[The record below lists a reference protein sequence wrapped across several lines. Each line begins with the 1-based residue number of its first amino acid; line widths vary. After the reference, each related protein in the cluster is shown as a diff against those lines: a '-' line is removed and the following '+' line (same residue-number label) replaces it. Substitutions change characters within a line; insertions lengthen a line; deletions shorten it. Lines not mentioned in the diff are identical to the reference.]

1 MLIKM
6 MCAVYKKKG
15 VKILMKKNNHYPY
28 YEMPEIGDFRQ
39 FVDFMK
45 ESYGEKTAF
54 VYEVGKVEKTAS
66 YTKFTNDINALGT
79 YFRSIGFENEKI
91 AVYGENSYEWIVTY
105 FAAIVSGNVIVP
117 IDKEI
122 SGEEVKNLV
131 NDCQAKA
138 LVYSAAKKE
147 KIDGAKA
154 EMKTVERFFEI
165 SELEGLFEKGA
176 EIIASGDDSI
186 LKLKQ
191 DVDKLCALIYT
202 SGTTGNPKGVML
214 CQKNLMFDMCNSC
227 RNLLEPPNTV
237 VVLPLNH
244 TFGMMAGVLC
254 QVYAGYKTYINNN
267 LRNVLRDIN
276 NLKPQHIS
284 VVPLFADTFYKG
296 IWKNAKKSGKDKILK
311 VLIKVSN
318 GLRKVGIDLRRVF
331 FKSVIDAF
339 GGNLEMLIVGGAP
352 LDLKVAK
359 GFEDLGITVIGG
371 YGITECSPII
381 STDRNK
387 DYKFGSAGLP
397 IPGVEVMVENPDENG
412 EGELLVKGPIVMLG
426 YYNNPEATAEVFEG
440 EWFRTGDYGRVDE
453 DGFIFITGRKKNII
467 ITPNGK
473 NVYPEEIEA
482 VIQKVDGIGEVVVY
496 EDEKLICA
504 EIYTETPENKEQIKA
519 DVFALNKTLPSY
531 KQVQKVV
538 FRDTE
543 FEKTTTKKIKR
554 FAIKK

>member
-1 MLIKM
+1 
-6 MCAVYKKKG
+6 
-15 VKILMKKNNHYPY
+15 MKKNNHYPY
-28 YEMPEIGDFRQ
+28 YEMPEIKDFRE
-39 FVDFMK
+39 FVDFMAERYADRTVFIYEEDK
-45 ESYGEKTAF
+45 TEKSVTYA
-54 VYEVGKVEKTAS
+54 
-66 YTKFTNDINALGT
+66 KFTDDINALAAYLYAEG
-79 YFRSIGFENEKI
+79 INDAKI

-105 FAAIVSGNVIVP
+105 FAAVVSGNVIVP

-131 NDCQAKA
+131 CDCGARV
-138 LVYSAAKKE
+138 LVYSK
-147 KIDGAKA
+147 AKA
-154 EMKTVERFFEI
+154 KAIEGVKADMPSVKSFFEI
-165 SELEGLFEKGA
+165 DEVKTLFEKGKQ
-176 EIIASGDDSI
+176 I
-186 LKLKQ
+186 LAKDKIVLSMPQ
-191 DVDKLCALIYT
+191 DTKKLCALIYT

-214 CQKNLMFDMCNSC
+214 CQRNLMFDMCNSC

-244 TFGMMAGVLC
+244 TFGMMAGILC
-254 QVYAGYKTYINNN
+254 QVYAGYTTYINNN

-276 NLKPQHIS
+276 RLKPQHIS

-296 IWKNAKKSGKDKILK
+296 IWKNAKKSGKDKALK
-311 VLIKVSN
+311 ILIKVSN
-318 GLRKVGIDLRRVF
+318 GLRKAGIDLRRVL

-397 IPGVEVMVENPDENG
+397 IPGVEVKVDSPDENG
-412 EGELLVKGPIVMLG
+412 EGELLVRGPIVMLG
-426 YYNNPEATAEVFEG
+426 YYNNEAATAEVFDG
-440 EWFRTGDYGRVDE
+440 EWFRTGDFGRVDDE
-453 DGFIFITGRKKNII
+453 GFIFITGRKKNII

-482 VIQKVDGIGEVVVY
+482 VIQKIEGIGEVVVY

-504 EIYTETPENKEQIKA
+504 EIYTETSDDRDRIKA
-519 DVFALNKTLPSY
+519 EVLDLNKTLPSY
-531 KQVQKVV
+531 KHIQKVV

-554 FAIKK
+554 FAIKH

>member
-1 MLIKM
+1 
-6 MCAVYKKKG
+6 
-15 VKILMKKNNHYPY
+15 MKKNNHYPY
-28 YEMPEIGDFRQ
+28 YEMPEIADFRQ
-39 FVDFMK
+39 FVDFMAENYSERTAFIYEEAK
-45 ESYGEKTAF
+45 TEKTVSYAKF
-54 VYEVGKVEKTAS
+54 V
-66 YTKFTNDINALGT
+66 NDINALGA
-79 YFRSIGFENEKI
+79 YFKGIGFEDEKI
-91 AVYGENSYEWIVTY
+91 AVYGENSYEWIVAY
-105 FAAIVSGNVIVP
+105 FAAIVSGNIIVP

-131 NDCQAKA
+131 DDCGAKI
-138 LVYSAAKKE
+138 LIYSAAKKE
-147 KIDGAKA
+147 KIEAVRA
-154 EMKTVERFFEI
+154 EMDGVEKFFEI
-165 SELEGLFEKGA
+165 SELEALFKEGA
-176 EIIASGDDSI
+176 DIIAGGDDSV
-186 LKLKQ
+186 LKLPQ
-191 DVDKLCALIYT
+191 NVEKLCALIYT
-202 SGTTGNPKGVML
+202 SGTTGKPKGVML

-254 QVYAGYKTYINNN
+254 QVYAGHTTYINNN

-276 NLKPQHIS
+276 RLKPQHIS

-311 VLIKVSN
+311 TLIKVSN
-318 GLRKVGIDLRRVF
+318 GLRKAGIDMRRVF
-331 FKSVIDAF
+331 FKSVINGF
-339 GGNLEMLIVGGAP
+339 GGKLEMMIVGGAP
-352 LDLKVAK
+352 LDLKIAK

-387 DYKFGSAGLP
+387 DYKFGSAGLA
-397 IPGVEVMVENPDENG
+397 IPGVEVKVDSPDENG

-426 YYNNPEATAEVFEG
+426 YYNNPAATEEVFEG

-453 DGFIFITGRKKNII
+453 EGFIFITGRKKNII

-482 VIQKVDGIGEVVVY
+482 VLQKVEGIGEVVVY
-496 EDEKLICA
+496 EAEKLICA
-504 EIYTETPENKEQIKA
+504 EIYTETPEAKDRIKSE
-519 DVFALNKTLPSY
+519 VFALNKTLPSY

-543 FEKTTTKKIKR
+543 FEKTTSRKIKR
-554 FAIKK
+554 FAIHKD

>member
-1 MLIKM
+1 
-6 MCAVYKKKG
+6 
-15 VKILMKKNNHYPY
+15 MKKNNHYPY
-28 YEMPEIGDFRQ
+28 YEMPEISDFRQ
-39 FVDFMK
+39 FVDFMA
-45 ESYGEKTAF
+45 EKYSDKTVF
-54 VYEVGKVEKTAS
+54 IYEEDKTEKSVTYS
-66 YTKFTNDINALGT
+66 QFTNDINSLAAYIASNGM
-79 YFRSIGFENEKI
+79 YDQKI
-91 AVYGENSYEWIVTY
+91 ALYGDNSYEWIVTY
-105 FAAIVSGNVIVP
+105 FAAVVSGNIIVP

-131 NDCQAKA
+131 CDCQAKF
-138 LVYSAAKKE
+138 LVYSKN
-147 KIDGAKA
+147 KA
-154 EMKTVERFFEI
+154 SVIQDVKADMTSVDRFFEI
-165 SELEGLFEKGA
+165 DDVKELFKKGA
-176 EIIASGDDSI
+176 EILANDRSVLEIS
-186 LKLKQ
+186 Q
-191 DVDKLCALIYT
+191 DTEKLCALIYT

-214 CQKNLMFDMCNSC
+214 CQRNLMYDMCNSC

-254 QVYAGYKTYINNN
+254 QVYAGHTTYINNS

-276 NLKPQHIS
+276 RLKPYHIS

-296 IWKNAKKSGKDKILK
+296 IWKNAKKSGKDKALK
-311 VLIKVSN
+311 MLIKVSN
-318 GLRKVGIDLRRVF
+318 GLRKVGIDLRRVL

-339 GGNLEMLIVGGAP
+339 GGNLEMIIVGGAP

-387 DYKFGSAGLP
+387 DYKFGSAGLA
-397 IPGVEVMVENPDENG
+397 IPGVEVKVDAPDENG

-426 YYNNPEATAEVFEG
+426 YYNNPKATAEVFEG
-440 EWFRTGDYGRVDE
+440 EWFRTGDFGRVDDE
-453 DGFIFITGRKKNII
+453 GFIFITGRKKNII

-482 VIQKVDGIGEVVVY
+482 VIQKVEGVGEVVVY
-496 EDEKLICA
+496 ESEKLICA
-504 EIYTETPENKEQIKA
+504 EIYTEPPEDKDRIKA
-519 DVFALNKTLPSY
+519 DVLALNKNLPSY
-531 KQVQKVV
+531 KHIQKVV

-554 FAIKK
+554 FAIKHKISAT

>member
-1 MLIKM
+1 
-6 MCAVYKKKG
+6 
-15 VKILMKKNNHYPY
+15 MKKNNHYPY
-28 YEMPEIGDFRQ
+28 YEMPEISDFRQ
-39 FVDFMK
+39 FVDFMAK
-45 ESYGEKTAF
+45 SYSDKTVFIYEEDKTEKSVT
-54 VYEVGKVEKTAS
+54 YS
-66 YTKFTNDINALGT
+66 KFTDDINALAA
-79 YFRSIGFENEKI
+79 YFKAEGMADEKI
-91 AVYGENSYEWIVTY
+91 AVYGENSYEWIVAY
-105 FAAIVSGNVIVP
+105 FAAVVSGNVIVP
-117 IDKEI
+117 IDKELP
-122 SGEEVKNLV
+122 GEEVSNLIG
-131 NDCQAKA
+131 DC
-138 LVYSAAKKE
+138 
-147 KIDGAKA
+147 GAKVLIYSSAKTKTIA
-154 EMKTVERFFEI
+154 EAKDGMTSVDRFFEI
-165 SELEGLFEKGA
+165 PEVNALFEKGRAILA
-176 EIIASGDDSI
+176 EDNSVVAMP
-186 LKLKQ
+186 Q
-191 DVDKLCALIYT
+191 DTEKLCALIYT

-214 CQKNLMFDMCNSC
+214 CQRNLMFDMCNSC

-254 QVYAGYKTYINNN
+254 QVYAGYTTYINNN

-276 NLKPQHIS
+276 RLKPQHIS

-296 IWKNAKKSGKDKILK
+296 IWKNAKKSGKDKILR
-311 VLIKVSN
+311 VLIKISN
-318 GLRKVGIDLRRVF
+318 GLRKAGIDLRRVF

-387 DYKFGSAGLP
+387 DYKFGSAGLA
-397 IPGVEVMVENPDENG
+397 ISGVEVKVDCPDEKG

-440 EWFRTGDYGRVDE
+440 EWFRTGDFGRVDDE
-453 DGFIFITGRKKNII
+453 GFIFITGRKKNII

-482 VIQKVDGIGEVVVY
+482 VIQKVEGIGEVVVY
-496 EDEKLICA
+496 ESEKLICA
-504 EIYTETPENKEQIKA
+504 EIYTETPEDKDRIKA
-519 DVFALNKTLPSY
+519 EVLELNKTLPSY
-531 KQVQKVV
+531 KHIQKVV

-554 FAIKK
+554 FAIKH

>member
-1 MLIKM
+1 
-6 MCAVYKKKG
+6 
-15 VKILMKKNNHYPY
+15 MKKNNHYPY
-28 YEMPEIGDFRQ
+28 YEMPEIRDFRH
-39 FVDFMK
+39 FVDFMR
-45 ESYGEKTAF
+45 EKYSQKPAF
-54 VYEVGKVEKTAS
+54 MYAEKNGDVTVD
-66 YTKFTNDINALGT
+66 YKKFTDDIDALAA
-79 YFRSIGFENEKI
+79 YFLSLELKNEKI
-91 AVYGENSYEWIVTY
+91 ALYGENSYEWIVTY
-105 FAAIVSGNVIVP
+105 FAAVCSGNVIVP

-122 SGEEVKNLV
+122 TGVEVKNLV
-131 NDCQAKA
+131 CDCEAKV
-138 LVYSAAKKE
+138 LVYSAAKKAAVDE
-147 KIDGAKA
+147 CKD
-154 EMKTVERFFEI
+154 EMPSVAHFMEI
-165 SELEGLFEKGA
+165 NDVKEAFVKGA
-176 EIIASGDDSI
+176 ELISAQAVDVKAV
-186 LKLKQ
+186 LQ
-191 DVDKLCALIYT
+191 DTEKLCALIYT

-214 CQKNLMFDMCNSC
+214 CQRNLLFDMVHSC
-227 RNLLEPPNTV
+227 SNLLEPPNTV

-244 TFGMMAGVLC
+244 TFGMMAGILC

-267 LRNVLRDIN
+267 LRNVLKDIN
-276 NLKPQHIS
+276 TLKPQHIS

-359 GFEDLGITVIGG
+359 GFDDLGITVIGG

-387 DYKFGSAGLP
+387 DFKFGSAGLP
-397 IPGVEVMVENPDENG
+397 IPGVEVKVDNPDENG

-440 EWFRTGDYGRVDE
+440 EWFRTGDYGRIDDE
-453 DGFIFITGRKKNII
+453 GFIFITGRKKNLI

-482 VIQKVDGIGEVVVY
+482 VIQHVEGVTEVVVY
-496 EDEKLICA
+496 ETENLICA
-504 EIYTETPENKEQIKA
+504 EIYTETPDQKERIKA
-519 DVFALNKTLPSY
+519 DVQALNKTLPSY
-531 KQVQKVV
+531 KHIQKVV

-554 FAIKK
+554 FVINK

>member
-1 MLIKM
+1 
-6 MCAVYKKKG
+6 
-15 VKILMKKNNHYPY
+15 MKKNNHYPY
-28 YEMPEIGDFRQ
+28 YEMPEITNFRE
-39 FVDFMK
+39 FVNFMA
-45 ESYGEKTAF
+45 ERYSDKTAF
-54 VYEVGKVEKTAS
+54 IYEENKTEKSAT
-66 YTKFTNDINALGT
+66 YEKFTSDINALAA
-79 YFRSIGFENEKI
+79 YFDAKGMTDEKI
-91 AVYGENSYEWIVTY
+91 ALYGENSYEWIVAY
-105 FAAIVSGNVIVP
+105 FAAVVSGNVVVP

-131 NDCQAKA
+131 CDCEARVLVYSQAKA
-138 LVYSAAKKE
+138 KAIEEVKNDMTSVESFFAIEDVNALFDEGTKILE
-147 KIDGAKA
+147 KDNR
-154 EMKTVERFFEI
+154 V
-165 SELEGLFEKGA
+165 L
-176 EIIASGDDSI
+176 SI
-186 LKLKQ
+186 PQ
-191 DVDKLCALIYT
+191 NTEKLCALIYT

-214 CQKNLMFDMCNSC
+214 CQRNLMFDMCNSC

-244 TFGMMAGVLC
+244 TFGMMAGILC
-254 QVYAGYKTYINNN
+254 QVYAGYTTYINNN

-276 NLKPQHIS
+276 RLKPQHIS

-318 GLRKVGIDLRRVF
+318 GLRKAGIDLRRVF

-397 IPGVEVMVENPDENG
+397 IPGVEVKVDTPDENG

-440 EWFRTGDYGRVDE
+440 EWFRTGDFGRVDDE
-453 DGFIFITGRKKNII
+453 GFIFITGRKKNII

-482 VIQKVDGIGEVVVY
+482 VIQKVEGIGEVVVY

-504 EIYTETPENKEQIKA
+504 EIYTETPEEKDRIKT
-519 DVFALNKTLPSY
+519 DVLALNKTLPSH
-531 KQVQKVV
+531 KHVQKVV

-554 FAIKK
+554 FAIKH

>member
-1 MLIKM
+1 
-6 MCAVYKKKG
+6 
-15 VKILMKKNNHYPY
+15 MKKNNHYPC
-28 YEMPEIGDFRQ
+28 YEMPEIRDFRH
-39 FVDFMK
+39 FVDFMR
-45 ESYGEKTAF
+45 EKYSQKPAF
-54 VYEVGKVEKTAS
+54 MYAEKNGDVTVD
-66 YTKFTNDINALGT
+66 YKKFTDDIDALAA
-79 YFRSIGFENEKI
+79 YFLSLELKNEKI
-91 AVYGENSYEWIVTY
+91 ALYGENSYEWIVTY
-105 FAAIVSGNVIVP
+105 FAAVCSGNVIVP

-122 SGEEVKNLV
+122 TGVEVKNLV
-131 NDCQAKA
+131 CDCEAKV
-138 LVYSAAKKE
+138 LVYSAAKKAAVDE
-147 KIDGAKA
+147 CKD
-154 EMKTVERFFEI
+154 EMTSIAHFMEI
-165 SELEGLFEKGA
+165 NDVKEAFVKGA
-176 EIIASGDDSI
+176 ELISAQAVDVKAV
-186 LKLKQ
+186 LQ
-191 DVDKLCALIYT
+191 DTEKLCALIYT

-214 CQKNLMFDMCNSC
+214 CQRNLLFDMVHSC
-227 RNLLEPPNTV
+227 SNLLEPPNTV

-244 TFGMMAGVLC
+244 TFGMMAGILC

-267 LRNVLRDIN
+267 LRNVLKDIN
-276 NLKPQHIS
+276 TLKPQHIS

-318 GLRKVGIDLRRVF
+318 GLRKVRIDLRRVF

-359 GFEDLGITVIGG
+359 GFDDLGITVIGG

-387 DYKFGSAGLP
+387 DFKFGSAGLP
-397 IPGVEVMVENPDENG
+397 IPGVEVKVDNPDENG

-440 EWFRTGDYGRVDE
+440 EWFRTGDYGRIDDE
-453 DGFIFITGRKKNII
+453 GFIFITGRKKNLI

-482 VIQKVDGIGEVVVY
+482 VIQHVEGVTEVVVY
-496 EDEKLICA
+496 ETENLICA
-504 EIYTETPENKEQIKA
+504 EIYTETPDQKERIKA
-519 DVFALNKTLPSY
+519 DVQALNKTLPSY
-531 KQVQKVV
+531 KHIQKVV

-554 FAIKK
+554 FVINK

>member
-1 MLIKM
+1 
-6 MCAVYKKKG
+6 
-15 VKILMKKNNHYPY
+15 MKKNNHYPY
-28 YEMPEIGDFRQ
+28 YEMPEIKDFRH
-39 FVDFMK
+39 FVDFMR
-45 ESYGEKTAF
+45 EKYSSKPAF
-54 VYEVGKVEKTAS
+54 MYAEKGGDVTVD
-66 YTKFTNDINALGT
+66 YKKFTDDIDALAA
-79 YFRSIGFENEKI
+79 YFLNLDLKDEKI
-91 AVYGENSYEWIVTY
+91 ALYGENSYEWIVTY
-105 FAAIVSGNVIVP
+105 FAAVCSGNVIVP

-122 SGEEVKNLV
+122 TGVEVRNLV
-131 NDCQAKA
+131 CDCEAKV
-138 LVYSAAKKE
+138 LVYSSAKKAA
-147 KIDGAKA
+147 IDENKA
-154 EMKTVERFFEI
+154 DMATVEYFMEI
-165 SELEGLFEKGA
+165 DDVKEAYKKGA
-176 EIIASGDDSI
+176 ELIADKSVDVNSVQ
-186 LKLKQ
+186 Q
-191 DVDKLCALIYT
+191 DTEKLCALIYT

-214 CQKNLMFDMCNSC
+214 CQRNLLFDMTHSC
-227 RNLLEPPNTV
+227 SNLLEPPNTV

-267 LRNVLRDIN
+267 LRNVLKDIN
-276 NLKPQHIS
+276 TLKPQHIS

-318 GLRKVGIDLRRVF
+318 GLRKVGIDLRKVF
-331 FKSVIDAF
+331 FKSVINAF

-359 GFEDLGITVIGG
+359 GFDDLGITVIGG

-387 DYKFGSAGLP
+387 DFKFGSAGLP
-397 IPGVEVMVENPDENG
+397 IPGVEVKVDNPDENG

-440 EWFRTGDYGRVDE
+440 EWFRTGDYGRIDDE
-453 DGFIFITGRKKNII
+453 GFIFITGRKKNLI

-482 VIQKVDGIGEVVVY
+482 VIQHVEGVTEVVVY

-504 EIYTETPENKEQIKA
+504 EIYTETPDEKEKIKA
-519 DVFALNKTLPSY
+519 DVQALNKTLPSY
-531 KQVQKVV
+531 KHIQKVV

-554 FAIKK
+554 FVIKHK